1 MKWEGNRES
10 DNVEDRRSNGG
21 GGSGLFGGRS
31 IGIGTIVVALVG
43 GWIFGINPMTLLGML
58 SGGGSSP
65 AQVQQQVPAQAPPAN
80 DRMAAFV
87 STILAD
93 TEDVWKDV
101 FAKGGSTYREPRLV
115 LFRGATQTAC
125 GQGQAAMGPFYC
137 PSDQKVYIDLG
148 FYETLKN
155 KLGAPGDFAQAYV
168 IAHEVGHHV
177 QNLLG
182 ISEKMDQM
190 RGRVS
195 KVEFNGLSV
204 RLELQADCF
213 AGVWANHAQTARKI
227 LEQGDVEEAMNA
239 AAKIG
244 DDACSEAAVAA
255 WCQKVLPTAPAH
267 SASAGST
274 PVLKAAPSRPAIR
287 LAPGLFDCEVPQSQI
302 QPPTRRAGKHGGR
315 GHCKDWLGFNLRCN
329 LSAYSAT
336 PLLRVDQ
343 L

>member
-10 DNVEDRRSNGG
+10 DNVEDRRDDAGGGFGG
-21 GGSGLFGGRS
+21 GGGLLGGRS
-31 IGIGTIVVALVG
+31 IGIGTIVVALLG
-43 GWIFGINPMTLLGML
+43 GWIFGINPLTILGLL
-58 SGGGSSP
+58 SGGQP
-65 AQVQQQVPAQAPPAN
+65 AQVQQHAPAHRPPAD

-87 STILAD
+87 STVLAD

-101 FAKGGSTYREPRLV
+101 FAKNGGTYQDPRLV

-137 PSDQKVYIDLG
+137 PADQKVYIDLG

-155 KLGAPGDFAQAYV
+155 QLGAPGDFAQAYV

-182 ISEKMDQM
+182 ISGKMDQM

-195 KVEFNGLSV
+195 KAEYNALSV
-204 RLELQADCF
+204 RLELQADCL
-213 AGVWANHAQTARKI
+213 AGVWANHAQSARQI

-244 DDACSEAAVAA
+244 DDALQRSSGGAV
-255 WCQKVLPTAPAH
+255 VPESFTH
-267 SASAGST
+267 GTSAQRQRWFNNGLQNGS
-274 PVLKAAPSRPAIR
+274 LKACDTFSAR
-287 LAPGLFDCEVPQSQI
+287 
-302 QPPTRRAGKHGGR
+302 
-315 GHCKDWLGFNLRCN
+315 NL
-329 LSAYSAT
+329 
-336 PLLRVDQ
+336 
-343 L
+343 